1 MLFPGWIYIARGPSY
16 FGNFYNIFLPNMG
29 EDQKKILLS
38 QRVALA
44 LHDMVNPAL
53 VIPLRSQNG

>member
-1 MLFPGWIYIARGPSY
+1 MD
-16 FGNFYNIFLPNMG
+16 
-29 EDQKKILLS
+29 EDQKKVLLF

-44 LHDMVNPAL
+44 LYDMVNPAL